1 MLEKIFGIALDT
13 AVYLII
19 TAFVVTLICAAVYGI
34 ARLIVGKE
42 NAYRYSEFWNIIARS
57 LTIASAIAVVIA
69 TTCCAVMHPDKLT
82 IDNIQANDIGFWAGI
97 VLLYFSAY
105 NLVEILS
112 RRNYERELALTK
124 WWSDRNPFNRK
135 PRRSR

>member
-1 MLEKIFGIALDT
+1 MLEKIFGTALDT

-19 TAFVVTLICAAVYGI
+19 TAFVVILICAAVYGI

-42 NAYRYSEFWNIIARS
+42 NAYRYSEFWNMIARA
-57 LTIASAIAVVIA
+57 LTIASAIAAIIA

-82 IDNIQANDIGFWAGI
+82 IDSIQPNDIGFWAGV

-105 NLVEILS
+105 SLIDFLS
-112 RRNYERELALTK
+112 RKSYERELALAK
-124 WWSDRNPFNRK
+124 WWSDRDPFNRK

>member
-1 MLEKIFGIALDT
+1 MLEKIFGIALDS

-19 TAFVVTLICAAVYGI
+19 TAFVVILICAAIYGI

-42 NAYRYSEFWNIIARS
+42 NAYRYSEFWNVIARG
-57 LTIASAIAVVIA
+57 LTIASAIAAVIA

-82 IDNIQANDIGFWAGI
+82 IDSIQSNDIGFWAGV
-97 VLLYFSAY
+97 VLLYLSAY
-105 NLVEILS
+105 NLVEFLS
-112 RRNYERELALTK
+112 RRNYERELALAE
-124 WWSDRNPFNRK
+124 WWNDRNPINRK